1 MTGSRLL
8 SKLLRF
14 KGFRVV
20 SWWFEGRSSFVIAV
34 KPHKNGCCCPE
45 CGRRGKIVRTMPH
58 PRRWRDIP
66 VCGWTG
72 WLLYHPREIRCPT
85 HGRVVEEIPWAERFS
100 RVTFRFEYAMLRYCQ
115 TMTQK
120 AAAELLCISAST
132 LSDLLHRSITRLREG
147 HRIRGLRTIGVD
159 EISYA

>member
-20 SWWFEGRSSFVIAV
+20 SWWFEGRSCFVIAV

-66 VCGWTG
+66 VCGWRV
-72 WLLYHPREIRCPT
+72 WLLYHPWEIRCPT

-100 RVTFRFEYAMLRYCQ
+100 RVTYRFEYAMLRYCQ

-120 AAAELLCISAST
+120 AASELLRISAST
-132 LSDLLHRSITRLREG
+132 LSDLLRQASQVRHARLRSG
-147 HRIRGLRTIGVD
+147 PLLRGVGWPRQG
-159 EISYA
+159 A

>member
-20 SWWFEGRSSFVIAV
+20 SWWFEGRSCFVIAV

-66 VCGWTG
+66 VCGWRV

-100 RVTFRFEYAMLRYCQ
+100 RVTYRFEYAMLRYCQ
-115 TMTQK
+115 TMQG
-120 AAAELLCISAST
+120 A
-132 LSDLLHRSITRLREG
+132 
-147 HRIRGLRTIGVD
+147 
-159 EISYA
+159 

>member
-20 SWWFEGRSSFVIAV
+20 SWWFEGRSCFVIAV
-34 KPHKNGCCCPE
+34 KPHKNGYCCPE

-66 VCGWTG
+66 VCGWRV

-85 HGRVVEEIPWAERFS
+85 HGRVVEEIPWAGPL
-100 RVTFRFEYAMLRYCQ
+100 LR
-115 TMTQK
+115 
-120 AAAELLCISAST
+120 
-132 LSDLLHRSITRLREG
+132 
-147 HRIRGLRTIGVD
+147 GVGWPRQG
-159 EISYA
+159 A